1 MGEVKYAFPT
11 WKEISQVVKL
21 VAQKLKKARFRPDI
35 IVAIA
40 RGGIVPARLLCD
52 HLYLKNLV
60 AMKVD
65 HWGITATIDGKAK
78 IAYGVN
84 VDISGKKILLVDDVT
99 DTGQSMELAKD
110 YLLSLRPRVVKTAA
124 LYHLTTSKYTPDFY
138 GQEREWAWLIFP
150 WNRWED
156 LVNVSRKVLN
166 GKKEKTA
173 VLLKGELEKELGIK
187 ISLRQTKEILEHL
200 DFLDRVY

>member
-1 MGEVKYAFPT
+1 MEEIKYAFPT
-11 WKEISQVVKL
+11 WKEISQTVKL

-78 IAYGVN
+78 IAYGIN
-84 VDISGKKILLVDDVT
+84 IDISGKKVLLVDDVT
-99 DTGQSMELAKD
+99 DTGQSMELSKK
-110 YLLSLRPRVVKTAA
+110 YLLQLKPKVVKTAA
-124 LYHLTTSKYTPDFY
+124 LYHLTTSKYTPEFY

-156 LVNVSRKVLN
+156 LVNVSRKVLG
-166 GKKEKTA
+166 GKKEKT
-173 VLLKGELEKELGIK
+173 VKLLKEELEKELRAK
-187 ISLRQTKEILEHL
+187 VSLRQAKEILEHL
-200 DFLDRVY
+200 DFIDGS

>member
-1 MGEVKYAFPT
+1 MGNTKYAFIS
-11 WKEISQVVKL
+11 WREIGKTAKL
-21 VAQKLKKARFRPDI
+21 VAQKLKKACFRPDI

-78 IAYGVN
+78 IAYGIN
-84 VDISGKKILLVDDVT
+84 IDISGKKILLVDDVT
-99 DTGQSMELAKD
+99 DTGQSMDLAKK
-110 YLLSLRPRVVKTAA
+110 YLVKLGPKVVKTAA
-124 LYHLTTSKYTPDFY
+124 LYHLATSRYTPNFY

-156 LVNVSRKVLN
+156 LVNISKKVLN
-166 GKKEKTA
+166 GKREKT
-173 VLLKGELEKELGIK
+173 VTLLKDGLEQELGVK
-187 ISLRQTKEILEHL
+187 VNLRQAGEILEHL
-200 DFLDRVY
+200 NFLDGG